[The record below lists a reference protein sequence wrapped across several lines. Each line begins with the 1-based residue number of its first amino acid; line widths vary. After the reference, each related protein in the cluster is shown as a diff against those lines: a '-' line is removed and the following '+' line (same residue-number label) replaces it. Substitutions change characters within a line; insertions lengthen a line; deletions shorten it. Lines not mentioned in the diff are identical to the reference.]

1 MPSSPTRRKGAPC
14 ATFAAYFLCMGLSIK
29 RMVRMKKVKKG
40 IWVLFAVVIVFLL
53 YRWIFSSDNERD
65 FVLEEEYGSFSPY
78 DVESYDGKYVAKQKV
93 ERLGD
98 VRYIR
103 VYVYE
108 KETGELAGD
117 FWVERAWDF
126 WGICWENDSYNIWTQ
141 SADVGIYCY
150 RYEDG
155 EWRRDSINMERP
167 EYIVSRWEA
176 KEAAKE

>member
-1 MPSSPTRRKGAPC
+1 M
-14 ATFAAYFLCMGLSIK
+14 
-29 RMVRMKKVKKG
+29 
-40 IWVLFAVVIVFLL
+40 
-53 YRWIFSSDNERD
+53 
-65 FVLEEEYGSFSPY
+65 
-78 DVESYDGKYVAKQKV
+78 ESYDGKYVAKQKV